1 MMRTARKAHLTNHMA
16 SMTGVV
22 DQCQAHLND
31 PLETI
36 FYEPFKNITGST
48 LREEIINIFILNLV
62 GTSEEQEL
70 LQSEALLAIEFVIQP
85 GFQNLID
92 FLESEYLPKT
102 RPGSRFLIEFVN
114 E

>member
-1 MMRTARKAHLTNHMA
+1 MNLSKT
-16 SMTGVV
+16 SQV
-22 DQCQAHLND
+22 DIVH
-31 PLETI
+31 
-36 FYEPFKNITGST
+36 T
-48 LREEIINIFILNLV
+48 LCEEMINIFNLNLV

-102 RPGSRFLIEFVN
+102 RPGSRFLFDRICE
-114 E
+114 

>member
-1 MMRTARKAHLTNHMA
+1 MILLRLFSTNL
-16 SMTGVV
+16 SKTSKV
-22 DQCQAHLND
+22 DIVHA
-31 PLETI
+31 
-36 FYEPFKNITGST
+36 
-48 LREEIINIFILNLV
+48 LREEMINIFNLNLV

-102 RPGSRFLIEFVN
+102 RPGSRFLFDRICE
-114 E
+114 

>member
-31 PLETI
+31 PFETI

-48 LREEIINIFILNLV
+48 LREEMINIFILNSV

-102 RPGSRFLIEFVN
+102 RPGNRFLFDRICE
-114 E
+114 